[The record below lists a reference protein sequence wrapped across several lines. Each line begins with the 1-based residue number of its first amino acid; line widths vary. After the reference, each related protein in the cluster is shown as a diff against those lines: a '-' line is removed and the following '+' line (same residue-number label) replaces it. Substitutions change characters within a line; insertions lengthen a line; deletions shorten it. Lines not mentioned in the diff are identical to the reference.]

1 MWNVGPGC
9 GLLGWDVGC
18 GAGLGVG
25 IEVGMWDVT
34 KRALFTGGACGV
46 VGKRRRWKA
55 AVWSPTGRV
64 AEAPEGKGEGRAFAE
79 GKAVPLALGV
89 AEREGWPML
98 SLSTA
103 SRMVANAFWGWF
115 QQWEENSWQRRGK
128 PLWAAELCAEP

>member
-1 MWNVGPGC
+1 MWDWDLHWAVGPGC
-9 GLLGWDVGC
+9 G
-18 GAGLGVG
+18 VG
-25 IEVGMWDVT
+25 IEVRMWDV
-34 KRALFTGGACGV
+34 KKCALFTGGSCGV
-46 VGKRRRWKA
+46 VGKHCRWKA

-98 SLSTA
+98 SLSA
-103 SRMVANAFWGWF
+103 DSRRVANAFWGWF
-115 QQWEENSWQRRGK
+115 QQWEENNWQRRGE